1 MLPETTLD
9 LSGERLSVI
18 YRLIGDEEEAKRKA
32 EDICVEQTIEFPL
45 EFVPDDDIRGKIVG
59 QIENFEGLDNGSYEA
74 TISFPVEI
82 VGADFVQLLNLVF
95 GNISIKPGIRL
106 ERFCLP
112 DRLLAVFTGPR
123 FGRQG
128 WRARLEVPK
137 RPLLCTALKPLGLS
151 NEIMADLAY
160 QFALGGI
167 DIIKD
172 DHSIAD
178 QDFSPYR
185 ERLERCV
192 AAVERANRETGYR
205 CVYMPNI
212 TASADDLVER
222 ARLAKRCG
230 AGAVLVSPGLIG
242 FDTMRR
248 LSADDRLSLPIMS
261 HPAFQG
267 SFVVSPE
274 NGISHQA
281 LLGQICRLAGAD
293 ATIYPNYGGRFSFNR
308 EECHSIVEGASA
320 PMGSIKPIFPTPG
333 GGMSMDRVPSMI
345 DLYGREAI
353 FLIGGDLHR
362 RGSNLVK
369 SCQYFR
375 RLVEGMVPPA

>member
-1 MLPETTLD
+1 VLPETRLD
-9 LSGERLSVI
+9 LSGERLSVS
-18 YRLIGDEEEAKRKA
+18 YRLNGDEAEAKKKA
-32 EDICVEQTIEFPL
+32 QDICVEQTIEFPL
-45 EFVPDDDIRGKIVG
+45 DLVPDDDIRGKIVG
-59 QIENFEGLDNGSYEA
+59 QIESFERLGNGSYEA
-74 TISFPVEI
+74 TISFPLEI
-82 VGADFVQLLNLVF
+82 VSADLVQLLNLVF

-106 ERFCLP
+106 QRFCLP
-112 DRLLAVFTGPR
+112 ERLLAIFTGPR
-123 FGRQG
+123 FGREG
-128 WRARLEVPK
+128 WRARLGVPD

-151 NEIMADLAY
+151 NQVMADLAY

-178 QDFSPYR
+178 QSFSPYR
-185 ERLERCV
+185 ERLEQCI
-192 AAVERANRETGYR
+192 AAVERANRESGYR

-212 TASADDLVER
+212 TASTDDLIER
-222 ARLAKRCG
+222 AHIAKRCG
-230 AGAVLVSPGLIG
+230 AGAVLVSPGLVG

-248 LSADDRLSLPIMS
+248 LSTDDQLSLPIMS

-267 SFVVSPE
+267 SFVVNPE
-274 NGISHQA
+274 SGISHQA

-308 EECHSIVEGASA
+308 KECQSIVDGART
-320 PMGSIKPIFPTPG
+320 PMGALKPIFPTPG

-345 DLYGREAI
+345 DLYGRDAI

-362 RGSNLVK
+362 RGPDLVK
-369 SCQYFR
+369 NCQYFR
-375 RLVEGMVPPA
+375 KLVEGM